1 MRDKY
6 WDEEVYE
13 SHDNAYDNSPQ
24 KPDIISTVVFLYG
37 SWELVEEFW
46 MKKEKGE
53 REYDKQKDV
62 VVLEE

>member
-1 MRDKY
+1 MGQG
-6 WDEEVYE
+6 
-13 SHDNAYDNSPQ
+13 A
-24 KPDIISTVVFLYG
+24 

-53 REYDKQKDV
+53 REYDKQRDV